1 MGKNGDN
8 TQLSMTFKTLKVD
21 EIEEAF
27 YNPRKVMKR
36 GSKKYENLK
45 GSIEEFGYV
54 EPLVVNDVNNR
65 LISGHQRLNVLRDL
79 GNTEVEVSMVHIE
92 DETREKAL
100 NILLN
105 KVKGKWDKGK
115 LADVLK
121 SVVDTYDALDLG
133 FEESDIAEF
142 LKNDEDI
149 TSSVDAEHADSMD
162 AGIGLKTSAAKVTV
176 AIAGAR
182 FCLSAEEFANLEKN
196 MIECGIFSEKEISN
210 ELKNRFIADDT
221 DGSAG

>member
-182 FCLSAEEFANLEKN
+182 FYLSAEEFANLEKN